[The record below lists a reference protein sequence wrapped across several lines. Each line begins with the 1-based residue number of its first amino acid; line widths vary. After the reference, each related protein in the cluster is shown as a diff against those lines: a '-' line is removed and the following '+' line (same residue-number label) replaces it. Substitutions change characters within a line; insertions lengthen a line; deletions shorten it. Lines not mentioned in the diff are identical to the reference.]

1 MNNTE
6 SYLEKCIQRLPAEKQ
21 AAARA
26 AVRDI
31 AETGDDSLI
40 AKLLLVFEAN
50 AAYAERIPE
59 QMVRFGESFLRDLDA
74 RSERAAQ
81 DQKKRDVDQDGRLAA
96 IISAQ
101 VPQLGKTLAHDKLVS
116 ELKAQTAEIGRLERS
131 VARMRRARVGGLLLI
146 LLLGA
151 TLGAGGLAGIYW
163 QRYAAGERARRFTD
177 RLSTAGIAAE
187 ATYEGNNLHL
197 QLEVPT
203 ALRGTAWK
211 KNDAGY
217 IAGVDLIVPA
227 EATR

>member
-1 MNNTE
+1 MNSTE
-6 SYLEKCIQRLPAEKQ
+6 SYLEKCIQKLPVEKQ
-21 AAARA
+21 TAARA

-31 AETGDDSLI
+31 TETGDDTLI
-40 AKLLLVFEAN
+40 SKLLLVFEAN
-50 AAYAERIPE
+50 AAYAERIPQE
-59 QMVRFGESFLRDLDA
+59 MVRFGESFLRELDA
-74 RSERAAQ
+74 RQQRTSEE
-81 DQKKRDVDQDGRLAA
+81 QKKRDADRDARLAE
-96 IISAQ
+96 IIREQ
-101 VPQLGKTLAHDKLVS
+101 IPQLGKTLAHDKLVA
-116 ELKAQTAEIGRLERS
+116 ELKAQTAELGRLERS
-131 VARMRRARVGGLLLI
+131 VARMRRARVGGMLLI

-177 RLSTAGIAAE
+177 RLSAAGITADAI
-187 ATYEGNNLHL
+187 YEGNNLHL
-197 QLEVPT
+197 QLEMPT